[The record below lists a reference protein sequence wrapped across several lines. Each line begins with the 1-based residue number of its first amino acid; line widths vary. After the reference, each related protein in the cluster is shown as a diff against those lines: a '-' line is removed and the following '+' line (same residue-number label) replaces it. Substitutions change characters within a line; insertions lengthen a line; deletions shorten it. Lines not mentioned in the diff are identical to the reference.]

1 MSEAVLVTGG
11 GGFIGT
17 WVLKELL
24 RIGARPVVVDLQP
37 GGERW
42 RRVLGKQ
49 IEKVVFA
56 PVALTDRDALQSLLE
71 SHGVTRVIHLAA
83 LLTPACQH
91 DPWIGFDVNVRGS
104 MAVFDAARRS
114 GTVRSIAL
122 ASSYAVYGP
131 EKDSDANRPTHFY
144 GAFKQSVDLLADQ
157 YWRHFQIPSL
167 AIRPHVVYGP
177 ERDQGLTAGP
187 SLACKAAATGEAYRI
202 GYTGRANYDYV
213 DDVARAFVRAAFE
226 CPPGANVVDL
236 IGEPASVDD
245 FIRAIEVAAPGA
257 RMTSEGPP
265 IPASI
270 PPKPNSIANLFSDW
284 RMTSL
289 IEGVRNT
296 VDFYRESGT

>member
-24 RIGARPVVVDLQP
+24 RVGARPVVVDLRP

-42 RRVLGKQ
+42 DRVLGRK
-49 IEKVVFA
+49 IENVVFA
-56 PVALTDRDALQSLLE
+56 PVPLTDRDQLQTLLE

-91 DPWIGFDVNVRGS
+91 DPWFGFEVNVRGS
-104 MAVFDAARRS
+104 MAVFDAVRRS
-114 GTVRSIAL
+114 GTVRSVAL

-131 EKDSDANRPTHFY
+131 EREADANRPTHFY
-144 GAFKQSVDLLADQ
+144 GAFKQSVDLVAEQ

-187 SLACKAAATGEAYRI
+187 SLACKAAASGEGYPI

-213 DDVARAFVRAAFE
+213 EDVARAFVRAAFE

-236 IGEPASVDD
+236 IGESATVDD
-245 FIRAIEVAAPGA
+245 FIRAIDVAAPGS
-257 RMTSEGPP
+257 RITCEGPP
-265 IPASI
+265 IPGSI
-270 PPKPNSIANLFSDW
+270 PPKPNSIANLFPDW
-284 RMTSL
+284 KTTSL
-289 IEGVRNT
+289 AEGVRRT